1 MSHSRINFALAQQ
14 TKFQNMFEK
23 YRLKRKLKVVSN
35 AKNKEINNQNF
46 EAAAN
51 LREEEKALLKQL
63 AELRN
68 NRKSN

>member
-1 MSHSRINFALAQQ
+1 
-14 TKFQNMFEK
+14 MFEK

-51 LREEEKALLKQL
+51 LREEEKALLK
-63 AELRN
+63 ELETLKN
-68 NRKSN
+68 HQKSN

>member
-1 MSHSRINFALAQQ
+1 
-14 TKFQNMFEK
+14 MFEK

>member
-1 MSHSRINFALAQQ
+1 
-14 TKFQNMFEK
+14 MFEK
-23 YRLKRKLKVVSN
+23 YRLKRKLKVVS
-35 AKNKEINNQNF
+35 KEKKEEINNHDF